1 MTREH
6 VPAASPD
13 QVPGVDTEVP
23 RRLTG
28 ALPALVT
35 PLLEPSTIDPA
46 GCTTLIHRALD
57 DGAIGVLVAGTTG
70 EGTLLDP
77 EQRVELT
84 ALARAALAG
93 HATRA
98 GAAPTLVAGASGSTL
113 AALNADVAR
122 LARAGADLVLVLPPP
137 FQPLTPQE
145 LVALHLDVAERAELP
160 TLLYHIPQLTGSPLT
175 PEAVVRLARHER
187 IVGIKDS
194 APDAERRAAI
204 VAATR
209 DQPGFSVLT
218 GHAPTLAAALQAGA
232 DGSILAVSNLRLR
245 QVVALHAAVAQGD
258 SDEVTRLQ
266 EALVRLTRGI
276 GEVGASTPAVLKA
289 ALQLDGVLA
298 ERWCVPPLAS
308 VPPAR
313 LDHVRTALLR

>member
-1 MTREH
+1 MTPSPEPVH
-6 VPAASPD
+6 TAAHDPE
-13 QVPGVDTEVP
+13 GAVP
-23 RRLTG
+23 RVLTG

-35 PLLEPSTIDPA
+35 PLTDPVTIDVD
-46 GCTTLIHRALD
+46 GLTTLVHAALG
-57 DGAIGVLVAGTTG
+57 DGASGVLVAGTTG

-77 EQRVELT
+77 EQRVQLTTVART
-84 ALARAALAG
+84 ALAGRACLDG
-93 HATRA
+93 TP
-98 GAAPTLVAGASGSTL
+98 PTLVAGASGATL
-113 AALNADVAR
+113 PELHADVGR
-122 LARAGADLVLVLPPP
+122 LARAGADLVLVLPPS

-145 LVALHLDVAERAELP
+145 LVDLHLDVAERAGHA

-175 PEAVVRLARHER
+175 PDAVARLARHEA

-194 APDAERRAAI
+194 SPDAERRAAI

-218 GHAPTLAAALQAGA
+218 GHAPTLAAALRAQA

-245 QVVALHAAVAQGD
+245 QAVALQAAVARGD
-258 SDEVTRLQ
+258 DAEVDRLQ
-266 EALVRLTRGI
+266 EGLVRLTRGI

-289 ALQLDGVLA
+289 GLQLDGVIA
-298 ERWCVPPLAS
+298 ERWCTPPLSS